1 MDTPQVN
8 KIELRDHDA
17 IKAAVTL
24 GFASDPL
31 LRFFF
36 DAPHKYLR
44 SFSEFMNEFLSLS
57 IPAGGAFADNN
68 FSGGSI
74 WLPPGVHLDDEQ
86 LSHTFSDIP
95 EERLETVLAI
105 LAKFSEYHPEEDHWY
120 LAFIGVDPSKQ
131 GQGLGSLILKEALK
145 KVDEDGLVAYLESS
159 NPMNMSLYERHGFET
174 MGRVE
179 INGSPPVHPM
189 IRQPR

>member
-8 KIELRDHDA
+8 KIELQDHDA

-57 IPAGGAFADNN
+57 IPAGGAYADNN
-68 FSGGSI
+68 FSGGWQNFLSI
-74 WLPPGVHLDDEQ
+74 IPKRTTGIWHL
-86 LSHTFSDIP
+86 
-95 EERLETVLAI
+95 LE
-105 LAKFSEYHPEEDHWY
+105 
-120 LAFIGVDPSKQ
+120 
-131 GQGLGSLILKEALK
+131 LILLNKA
-145 KVDEDGLVAYLESS
+145 KV
-159 NPMNMSLYERHGFET
+159 
-174 MGRVE
+174 
-179 INGSPPVHPM
+179 
-189 IRQPR
+189 